1 MDHDLAR
8 VRAIFDELIEAPPEG
23 RSALLAERCGDD
35 TALKR
40 RVEALIATAESDDPF
55 LSQPTRSRVT
65 PSTVELPPL
74 AERPGTRIGPYKLLQ
89 EIGEG
94 GFGVVFMAEQDQPV
108 RRRVAL
114 KVIKLGM
121 DTRQVVAR
129 FEQERQALALM
140 DHPHIAKVLD
150 AGATESGRPYF
161 VMEYVKGDP
170 ITAFAD
176 AHKLSVPDRL
186 ELFSQVCAAVQHAH
200 TKGVVHRDLKP
211 RNVLVSMTD
220 GRPFAKVIDFGIAK
234 ATGARLT
241 EKTLFTEHR
250 QLIGTPEYMSP
261 EQAEGSPDI
270 DTRTDVYSLGVLLY
284 ELLTGAT
291 PFDAERL
298 RSAAYA
304 EMQRIIKEEEPPRPS
319 MRLLRG
325 LDTLAATAAARQTE
339 PARLGSLIK
348 GELDWIVMKSLE
360 KDRARRYESPN
371 QLATDVRRHLTGEAV
386 GAAPPTTR
394 YRFSKFMRRN
404 RRLVIAGGGVAA
416 TLLLGI
422 AGTSWQWLRNR
433 DTVRF
438 GQQVMTRVYFDDILG
453 GRVGEPGNPNAQ
465 IPGNI
470 GYNGDEPGAISIETV
485 GKPDRDGYFRR
496 LHDNVFLK
504 WVDRDQREAD
514 GKLLFEIAG
523 HLLGKAWREGAE
535 QRKALQAANVSLTQE
550 RDRARLSGAAA
561 EYARWTWYED
571 PSTWGTDARRAFEA
585 IVSTRTELLGPE
597 HIDTIK
603 ARWMLTVA
611 RRDDGI
617 GDDAAWWRATDA
629 DFTMLADCLER
640 AGGHADAELSDWYGR
655 ALHFAFVRLD
665 PEATM
670 LWAGRCA
677 KAMTEILKTDGLNAA
692 CVPYRRLADI
702 LPVSHANEITA
713 PMIDDMASRVANLT
727 RAEVLEMMAL
737 ITREQYDALAK
748 AANDCLAA
756 SPGDP
761 HAHTALAIAYLGMHM
776 PDEAMRTAAIA
787 ASQRAK
793 AGLAESPADA
803 AVVAMCMQRLGRVDE
818 ARAELTR
825 ARALAQADPT
835 RPCADFLAQAD
846 ALIDPQPTPEQRLAE
861 EARARQAAEYRENI
875 SVASMAIAVGDV
887 ATARNRL
894 DACDPE
900 SRGWEWHYLT
910 GRSDTSVRVLED
922 GAECVYSIALSPDGT
937 RAATGY
943 RGGRRDARV
952 WDVASGKLLATLPAK
967 GGSNIVDFS
976 PDGAHLL
983 VCGLDSAV
991 VWDIAEQHAAVTL
1004 PVARSASPEGMFS
1017 PDGARIL
1024 TWEWAKPPHVWDS
1037 RTGALIATIPLAM
1050 DDDKAKDG
1058 LSDAAFLADGTRVV
1072 TGHIDHAKIWDVATG
1087 SLLHT
1092 LACEDEQAREIEAS
1106 PDGRSIIGFG
1116 FSSKVIVWDA
1126 ATGGVRAT
1134 LVIQHDGG
1142 LVDAAFSRDG
1152 SLIVTSGYGRG
1163 VQVWNANTGALVRDL
1178 AIERP
1183 EGGHFA
1189 RFSPDATRLVVWGV
1203 GTPAVFETATG
1214 EKVRDLV
1221 GDAGDVMEA
1230 HFSPDGSSIVT
1241 ASDDGTARLWNTE
1254 ARPNPRVLHA
1264 NNDSVTSL
1272 QFSADGQRLL
1282 SATSNQWRL
1291 WDAQTWQSGASFT
1304 DPPNDYFM
1312 GYDRK
1317 ASMLPDGRIL
1327 SWINAAEI
1335 FEPADAS
1342 VSLTIAPPSERI
1354 HDGDLRGLPSNP
1366 IRTASVGG
1374 VRVLTATRDGFS
1386 ITDATTGAVVLTK
1399 EVPGSS
1405 FAELSPDGSRALA
1418 VIFRDS
1424 IVRVFDVATGKAV
1437 FDLPGQVAKFDP
1449 SGTRILTLSRNNRG
1463 ARVWDARTGQPV
1475 CVLDLP
1481 PGQWNDNAT
1490 KWEYEHFSSPYNRT
1504 CCFSPDGAHVIVPAG
1519 VGWDADVEQISHA
1532 YVYDACTG
1540 KRLAKLQSDVGHYCR
1555 IAYSPDGTRIATCR
1569 WVDPDGG
1576 GSIRDAGIR
1585 ILDANSGSQLL
1596 QLPVPSKDGYGIT
1609 SVAWSPDGTRL
1620 AAGGYDGQVTI
1631 FEVSYP
1637 TKPGWHP

>member
-8 VRAIFDELIEAPPEG
+8 VREIFDELIEAPPEG

-65 PSTVELPPL
+65 ASTVELPPL

-114 KVIKLGM
+114 KIIKLGM

-140 DHPHIAKVLD
+140 DHPNIAKVLD

-176 AHKLSVPDRL
+176 AHKLSLPDRL
-186 ELFSQVCAAVQHAH
+186 ELFAQVCAAVQHAH
-200 TKGVVHRDLKP
+200 TKGVLHRDLKP
-211 RNVLVSMTD
+211 RNVLASMSD

-241 EKTLFTEHR
+241 DKTLFTEHR

-291 PFDAERL
+291 PFDAQRL

-304 EMQRIIKEEEPPRPS
+304 EMQRIIKEEDPPAPS
-319 MRLLRG
+319 LRLSRG
-325 LDTLAATAAARQTE
+325 LETLAAAAAARQTE
-339 PARLGSLIK
+339 PARLGSLVK
-348 GELDWIVMKSLE
+348 GELDWIVMKSLD

-371 QLATDVRRHLTGEAV
+371 QLAADVRRHISGEAV
-386 GAAPPTTR
+386 EAAPPSTI
-394 YRFSKFMRRN
+394 YRFRKFMRRHQASA
-404 RRLVIAGGGVAA
+404 LAA
-416 TLLLGI
+416 TAVSAALLLGT
-422 AGTSWQWLRNR
+422 AGTSIGMWRASHAYRTADENR
-433 DTVRF
+433 R
-438 GQQVMTRVYFDDILG
+438 QL
-453 GRVGEPGNPNAQ
+453 E
-465 IPGNI
+465 
-470 GYNGDEPGAISIETV
+470 
-485 GKPDRDGYFRR
+485 
-496 LHDNVFLK
+496 
-504 WVDRDQREAD
+504 
-514 GKLLFEIAG
+514 
-523 HLLGKAWREGAE
+523 
-535 QRKALQAANVSLTQE
+535 AANATLIQQ

-629 DFTMLADCLER
+629 DFTVLANCLER
-640 AGGHADAELSDWYGR
+640 AAGHADAELSDWYGR

-677 KAMTEILKTDGLNAA
+677 RAMTEILKTDGLNAA

-737 ITREQYDALAK
+737 ITREQYDALAT

-952 WDVASGKLLATLPAK
+952 WDVASGKLLATLPAE

-991 VWDIAEQHAAVTL
+991 VWDIAEQHAVVTL

-1116 FSSKVIVWDA
+1116 FNSKVIVWDA

-1183 EGGHFA
+1183 EGGHFG
-1189 RFSPDATRLVVWGV
+1189 RFSPNATRLVVWGV

-1264 NNDSVTSL
+1264 HNDSVTSL
-1272 QFSADGQRLL
+1272 QFSADGQHLL

-1291 WDAQTWQSGASFT
+1291 WDAQTWQSGACFT
-1304 DPPNDYFM
+1304 GPPNDYFL

-1335 FEPADAS
+1335 FEPADAG

-1481 PGQWNDNAT
+1481 PGQWNGNAT
-1490 KWEYEHFSSPYNRT
+1490 KWEYEHLSSPYNRT

-1532 YVYDACTG
+1532 YVYDVCTG
-1540 KRLAKLQSDVGHYCR
+1540 KRLAKLQSDVGDYCR

-1585 ILDANSGSQLL
+1585 ILDADSGSQLL

-1631 FEVSYP
+1631 FEVSSP